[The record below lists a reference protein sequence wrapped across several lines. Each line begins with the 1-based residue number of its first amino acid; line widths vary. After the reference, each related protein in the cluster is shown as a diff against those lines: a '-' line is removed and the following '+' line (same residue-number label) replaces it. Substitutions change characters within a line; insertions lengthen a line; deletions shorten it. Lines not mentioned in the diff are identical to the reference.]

1 MLATV
6 VVAVLVAGFALVVG
20 VAGWVVR
27 RLWSGTGEAT
37 GGDTGAGPDPA
48 DATPVTAQPSHQED

>member
-6 VVAVLVAGFALVVG
+6 VVLVLVAAFVLVAG

-27 RLWSGTGEAT
+27 RLWTAT
-37 GGDTGAGPDPA
+37 GDGP
-48 DATPVTAQPSHQED
+48 TPSTQED

>member
-6 VVAVLVAGFALVVG
+6 VVAVLVAAFALVVG

-27 RLWSGTGEAT
+27 RLWSATGE
-37 GGDTGAGPDPA
+37 
-48 DATPVTAQPSHQED
+48 VTAEGPASAPAPAVTVQPPTQED

>member
-6 VVAVLVAGFALVVG
+6 VVALLVAAFLLVAG

-27 RLWSGTGEAT
+27 RLWSAT
-37 GGDTGAGPDPA
+37 GDDGEPGPDTAPA
-48 DATPVTAQPSHQED
+48 VPVTAQPSPQED

>member
-6 VVAVLVAGFALVVG
+6 VVAVLVAAFVLVVG

-27 RLWSGTGEAT
+27 RLWSATGE
-37 GGDTGAGPDPA
+37 GPDAAPA
-48 DATPVTAQPSHQED
+48 AAPVIAQPSTQED